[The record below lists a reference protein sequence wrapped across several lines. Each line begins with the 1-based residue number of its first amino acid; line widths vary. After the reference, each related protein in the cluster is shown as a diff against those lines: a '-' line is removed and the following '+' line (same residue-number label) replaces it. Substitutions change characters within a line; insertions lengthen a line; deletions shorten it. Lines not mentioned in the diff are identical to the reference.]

1 MSGNILNILQR
12 LGAKGSFDKLPANLE
27 RLMTERKFLDFD
39 GNPSTKISF
48 VPLTVLFSSR
58 KGEMIVGKRMVHLT
72 AQSN

>member
-1 MSGNILNILQR
+1 
-12 LGAKGSFDKLPANLE
+12 
-27 RLMTERKFLDFD
+27 MTERKFLDFD